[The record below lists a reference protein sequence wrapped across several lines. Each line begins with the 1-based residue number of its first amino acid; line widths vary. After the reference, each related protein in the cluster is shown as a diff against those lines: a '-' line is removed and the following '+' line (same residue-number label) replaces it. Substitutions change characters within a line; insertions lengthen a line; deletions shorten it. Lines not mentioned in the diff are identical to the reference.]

1 MNADLSANKVIN
13 ENINNCC
20 LCNHPIIQQNIALTT
35 FTCGHSSHTECV
47 FRHTYLGDGFLMQCD
62 ICNSPIISEDAIY
75 NLRELRHGGG
85 GNYIDNNTLKE
96 LNISNNAFK
105 DDKIAY
111 KKAFREYRCALRQ
124 FNCETKPITAEYR
137 KVVDPLHSMIKH
149 TQTTYISNTSKLTS
163 YKDFTKK
170 QKALTRLGRII
181 TQKWNVNLSHYTDI
195 IGINFELINNWKE
208 RSKNII
214 TNKFRVY

>member
-1 MNADLSANKVIN
+1 
-13 ENINNCC
+13 
-20 LCNHPIIQQNIALTT
+20 
-35 FTCGHSSHTECV
+35 
-47 FRHTYLGDGFLMQCD
+47 
-62 ICNSPIISEDAIY
+62 
-75 NLRELRHGGG
+75 
-85 GNYIDNNTLKE
+85 
-96 LNISNNAFK
+96 
-105 DDKIAY
+105 
-111 KKAFREYRCALRQ
+111 
-124 FNCETKPITAEYR
+124 
-137 KVVDPLHSMIKH
+137 MIKH